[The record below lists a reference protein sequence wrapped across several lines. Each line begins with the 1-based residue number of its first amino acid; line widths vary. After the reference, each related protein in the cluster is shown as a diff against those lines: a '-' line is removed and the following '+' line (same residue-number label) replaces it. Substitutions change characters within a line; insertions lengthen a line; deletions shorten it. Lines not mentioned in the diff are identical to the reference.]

1 MKGSTVF
8 ERGLRAVS
16 RFIVFFIIVAFVV
29 TCCMLLFISTM
40 AHTMNVDYTSANLGA
55 AAKLTFIN
63 VVALSLILTVIDT
76 IRRYFTVE
84 RPARKII
91 DAAQRMMQGDF
102 SARVVKS
109 RLAFVNDKFSEIG
122 ECFNKMA
129 EELEGVETLRTDFVS
144 NVSHELKT
152 PMAVMHNYA
161 LMLKSG
167 THSQKEQEEY
177 IDAIYQSS
185 SRLATLVSNILKLN
199 KLENRQTGLQ
209 RSRYNLSEQVC
220 ECLLGFE
227 DTWEKKN
234 INIETDIE
242 DEVFVF
248 TDGEIMSIVW
258 NNLIS
263 NALKFTDAG
272 GTVFVSVTS
281 LGDTVSVTVKDT
293 GCGIPKDVG
302 ERMFDKFY
310 QGDTSRATEG
320 NGLGLALVKRVID
333 ITGCDISASS
343 KVGVGTAFTVR
354 MRRA

>member
-1 MKGSTVF
+1 MKKGPGV
-8 ERGLRAVS
+8 ERALRGVS
-16 RFIVFFIIVAFVV
+16 RFILFFIIVAFVV
-29 TCCMLLFISTM
+29 TCCMLLFLSTL
-40 AHTMNVDYTSANLGA
+40 AYTINVDFTSVNIGV

-63 VVALSLILTVIDT
+63 VVALSLILTVLDT
-76 IRRYFTVE
+76 LRRYFAVE
-84 RPARKII
+84 RPARDII
-91 DAAQRMMQGDF
+91 EAAERIMQGDF
-102 SARVVKS
+102 SARIDKRRFS
-109 RLAFVNDKFSEIG
+109 LFGEKFSEIA
-122 ECFNKMA
+122 ECFNRMA
-129 EELEGVETLRTDFVS
+129 EKLQGVETLRTDFVS

-161 LMLKSG
+161 LMLKRG
-167 THSQKEQEEY
+167 AHSEQEREEY
-177 IDAIYQSS
+177 IDAIYAASS
-185 SRLATLVSNILKLN
+185 SLASLISNILKLN
-199 KLENRQTGLQ
+199 KLENRQTSLQ
-209 RSRYNLSEQVC
+209 RTRYNLSEQVC

-242 DEVFVF
+242 DDVFVF

-272 GTVFVSVTS
+272 GTVFVSVAS

-310 QGDTSRATEG
+310 QVDTSRATEG

-354 MRRA
+354 MRRG